1 MVPINVSPH
10 SPPGPGRGQANM
22 GKQVIKSSL
31 YYAKPGQIPQYGANI
46 SGQIRVKF
54 PHMSGARGGGG
65 EVGQHIGGC
74 I

>member
-46 SGQIRVKF
+46 SGQIRVKI
-54 PHMSGARGGGG
+54 PPYVRGRGGGG
-65 EVGQHIGGC
+65 SSGATH
-74 I
+74 